1 MGECEESGSYDE
13 TMRQSRRRR
22 RRRRYD
28 PKYSIM
34 LIGKTENQ
42 ALAVENELD

>member
-13 TMRQSRRRR
+13 TMRQSRR